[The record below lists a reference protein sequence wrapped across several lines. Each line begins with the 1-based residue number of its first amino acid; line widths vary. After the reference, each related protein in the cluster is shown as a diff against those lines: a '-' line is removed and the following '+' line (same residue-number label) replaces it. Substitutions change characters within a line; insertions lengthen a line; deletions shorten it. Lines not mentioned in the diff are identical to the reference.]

1 VTLATPD
8 GPATHTA
15 EGARLCEVVSK
26 PADEIRR
33 QILIPL
39 WNTYTFFVN
48 YARLDDFDPAAAL
61 VPVAE
66 RPEIDRWILANL
78 HALIETAH
86 REFQD
91 FNAAGF
97 LREAAHFIDDLSN
110 WYIRRNR
117 RRFWRSRDAHDQDKL
132 AAYQTLYEVLVT
144 LTKLLA
150 PAIPFLAERM
160 YQNLVRSGKA
170 APDAPES
177 VHLCDYPQADR
188 SLLDPALSERMA
200 LAQLVVNL
208 GHGLR
213 EKSNLRVR
221 QPLAELQFAC
231 ATPTQRAAIENLA
244 GVIQEELNI
253 KKLTGRENLDDL
265 VTYTYKPN
273 LKTLGPKFGKGLG
286 VISKALPTVDPK
298 VLAPLRRGESVTLR
312 LDGQE
317 YQLAPEDVMVG
328 TLQAA
333 DWVSADS
340 AGVQIAL
347 STVLTPELKQEGNAR
362 DFVRQVQQLRK
373 DADLEIE
380 NRIRVFYETNDDDVL
395 AAIAAWDD
403 YIRAE
408 TLADAVAQASR
419 TAGAKDVLVGS
430 VELPIWIEKV

>member
-1 VTLATPD
+1 
-8 GPATHTA
+8 
-15 EGARLCEVVSK
+15 
-26 PADEIRR
+26 
-33 QILIPL
+33 
-39 WNTYTFFVN
+39 
-48 YARLDDFDPAAAL
+48 
-61 VPVAE
+61 
-66 RPEIDRWILANL
+66 
-78 HALIETAH
+78 
-86 REFQD
+86 
-91 FNAAGF
+91 
-97 LREAAHFIDDLSN
+97 
-110 WYIRRNR
+110 
-117 RRFWRSRDAHDQDKL
+117 
-132 AAYQTLYEVLVT
+132 VLVT

-380 NRIRVFYETNDDDVL
+380 NRIRVFYETNDEDVL

-408 TLADAVAQASR
+408 TLADAVAQAPR
-419 TAGAKDVLVGS
+419 AAGAKDVLVGS
-430 VELPIWIEKV
+430 VELPMWIEKV